1 MDKELSYFAKALDNP
16 QRPFLAILGG
26 AKVQDKIQLIEN
38 LLDKVDSM
46 IIGGGMAFTFQKV
59 LNNMEIGGSLF
70 DEDGA
75 KIVPKLVEKAKAKE
89 VKLVLPSDFVTA
101 DKVKYRTFRK
111 SFYCKNTQKWQLSE
125 SIAGFHLGGRS
136 SASKLFKEIKLSF
149 S

>member
-75 KIVPKLVEKAKAKE
+75 NIVPKLVEKAKAKG

-101 DKVKYRTFRK
+101 DKVKYRTCKK
-111 SFYCKNTQKWQLSE
+111 SFYCKNTQK
-125 SIAGFHLGGRS
+125 
-136 SASKLFKEIKLSF
+136 
-149 S
+149 